1 MPGIFKRFVNV
12 AADKYVFPAAEDLTV
27 SSPEP
32 EAAALPVFDGEEELE
47 EADASRP
54 TPEPE
59 PEKEPSAV
67 DFAQIQAEAILADA
81 RREAQS
87 ILEKAVEEAQAK
99 KGGDFSRAELEQLRK
114 IANEDGYNMGFSQ
127 GLAEGRRQAQT
138 ELEEKAAAQEQEIQT
153 FLKEAVRARDEI
165 LDESKEGLKELALAI
180 AEKVIRISL
189 KSSGGV
195 LVRMIESATAKR
207 RRCEWVQVYIADCD
221 ARAAAETIPELTQ
234 ALSRLSERVRIIPMA
249 DDESGT
255 CIIEMPDEIIDASVS
270 TQLDNLRDIVSNADV
285 SANSW
290 PLLRGQA
297 HV

>member
-12 AADKYVFPAAEDLTV
+12 AADKYVFPDAEDLTV

-87 ILEKAVEEAQAK
+87 ILEKAVEEAQ
-99 KGGDFSRAELEQLRK
+99 AELEQLRK

-207 RRCEWVQVYIADCD
+207 RRCKWVQVYIADCD

>member
-87 ILEKAVEEAQAK
+87 ILEKAVEEAQ
-99 KGGDFSRAELEQLRK
+99 AELEQLRK

-249 DDESGT
+249 DDEPGT

>member
-12 AADKYVFPAAEDLTV
+12 AADKYVFPAAEDLPI
-27 SSPEP
+27 SAPEP
-32 EAAALPVFDGEEELE
+32 EAVELPSFDQE
-47 EADASRP
+47 EAPAEQEEMP
-54 TPEPE
+54 LPAPEPE
-59 PEKEPSAV
+59 PEKEPTAV

-81 RREAQS
+81 RREAQAV
-87 ILEKAVEEAQAK
+87 LEKAVEEAQA
-99 KGGDFSRAELEQLRK
+99 ELDQLRK
-114 IANEDGYNMGFSQ
+114 VAREDGYNMGFAQ
-127 GLAEGRRQAQT
+127 GLAEGRRQAQE
-138 ELEEKAAAQEQEIQT
+138 ELDEKAAVQVQEVQA
-153 FLKEAVRARDEI
+153 FLQEAVRARDEI
-165 LDESKEGLKELALAI
+165 LDESREGLKELALAI
-180 AEKVIRISL
+180 AEKVIRVSL
-189 KSSGGV
+189 RSSGGV
-195 LVRMIESATAKR
+195 LVRMVESATAKR

-221 ARAAAETIPELTQ
+221 AKASAETIPELTQ

-290 PLLRGQA
+290 PILRGQA

>member
-87 ILEKAVEEAQAK
+87 ILEKAVEEAL
-99 KGGDFSRAELEQLRK
+99 AEREQLRK
-114 IANEDGYNMGFSQ
+114 IAKDAGYNWGFTH
-127 GLAEGRRQAQT
+127 GWAEGRRQAQT